1 MYDLQLLL
9 DQRARLFVDNET
21 PIDVV
26 EKGEFIVEVVV
37 SVGIIYPGR
46 VRTLNA
52 RDGSYIMRVSGRQ
65 TRKMMRTIK
74 YDRTGARSKKKPFQP
89 NGEIFRKTTR
99 YLTLAPHRG
108 HVAITGVDLGQNAV
122 FRVADDDAERRFPAI
137 LAEVIQLFL
146 RRAGHNDEYF
156 RRATVVAAPF
166 IVVMWVNDPRNIRRA
181 ISRNKTKAH

>member
-65 TRKMMRTIK
+65 T
-74 YDRTGARSKKKPFQP
+74 KK
-89 NGEIFRKTTR
+89 N
-99 YLTLAPHRG
+99 
-108 HVAITGVDLGQNAV
+108 
-122 FRVADDDAERRFPAI
+122 DA
-137 LAEVIQLFL
+137 
-146 RRAGHNDEYF
+146 N
-156 RRATVVAAPF
+156 
-166 IVVMWVNDPRNIRRA
+166 N
-181 ISRNKTKAH
+181 